1 MPDIDLGE
9 YTRDTPG
16 SPHLRAYIAVPEGE
30 GPWPGVVVTHEAW
43 GVDDQMRAHADRLA
57 RLGYLTIVPD
67 LYSEGGMA
75 RCVLKVVL
83 AMRSG
88 RGRAIVDIAAAR
100 RWLLDRDDC
109 TGRVGVVGF
118 CMGGGFALA
127 TVADFDASAVNYGF
141 TPRNLDRVVDRA
153 CPVVGSFG
161 ALDGGLRGAAD
172 RLRTT
177 LDAAGIVNDVKEY
190 PDAGHSFLNE
200 APNGPRIMRAVF
212 RAQKT
217 GPHPESAVDAWRRI
231 DAFLTEHLA
240 AAGRSEA
247 S

>member
-1 MPDIDLGE
+1 MADIDLGE
-9 YTRDTPG
+9 YTRNGEG
-16 SPHLRAYIAVPEGE
+16 SPRLRAHLAVPAGE
-30 GPWPGVVVTHEAW
+30 GPWPGVVITHEAW
-43 GVDDQMRAHADRLA
+43 GVDEQMRAHADRLA
-57 RLGYLTIVPD
+57 RLGYLTVVPD

-75 RCVLKVVL
+75 RCVVRVLL

-88 RGRAIVDIAAAR
+88 RGRAIADIAAAK

-141 TPRNLDRVVDRA
+141 IPRNLEGALDRA

-161 ALDGGLRGAAD
+161 ARDGGLRGAAGE
-172 RLRTT
+172 LRAA
-177 LDAAGIVNDVKEY
+177 LDAAGVANDVKEY
-190 PDAGHSFLNE
+190 PEAGHSFLNE
-200 APNGPRIMRAVF
+200 APNGPKALRPVF
-212 RAQKT
+212 RAMHT
-217 GPHPESAVDAWRRI
+217 GPHPESAADAWERI

-240 AAGRSEA
+240 LPADS
-247 S
+247 